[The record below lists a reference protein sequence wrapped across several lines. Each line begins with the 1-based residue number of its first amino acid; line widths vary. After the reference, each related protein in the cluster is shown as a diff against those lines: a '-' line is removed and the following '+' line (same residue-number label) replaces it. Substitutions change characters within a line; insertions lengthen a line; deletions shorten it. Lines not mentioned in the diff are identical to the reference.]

1 MDKSKSTNLFHI
13 DDVIARLQ
21 ELREKH
27 GNTLLN
33 VKLSGCETLMAI
45 RDISHVKV
53 RKQVSNGSMSYLQ
66 SEVIITPE
74 LDMDGISSRDKGV
87 TNITKSM
94 NDAKAMC
101 WRMIKSFAEC
111 AKCFVSAYKKGEAV
125 DKVIATM
132 KKMQPVLIETRD
144 SLKAI
149 EDFDYVM
156 KRCIGGTF
164 PSASYAAIDEFPID
178 PSLTDEEFAKTL
190 TSFFKGVDSLSR
202 LGGYV
207 ELVKKLRKEKSLRE
221 SKMKMLDDRIKK
233 EAKGSAEALNAKI
246 LRGRM
251 EKIADV
257 LTTREN
263 LVKEKFRAHRHSIAA
278 EIDEISER
286 IFSSTELEE
295 DFARRYR

>member
-13 DDVIARLQ
+13 DDVIAKLQ
-21 ELREKH
+21 DIREKH
-27 GNTLLN
+27 GNLLLN
-33 VKLSGCETLMAI
+33 IKLTGCETSIAI
-45 RDISHVKV
+45 KDISHVQT
-53 RKQVSNGSMSYLQ
+53 RKKVSNGSMSYLQ
-66 SEVIITPE
+66 SEAIITPE
-74 LDMDGISSRDKGV
+74 LDLESISSRDKGV

-94 NDAKAMC
+94 NSAKAMC
-101 WRMIKSFAEC
+101 WRMIKAFSEC
-111 AKCFVSAYKKGEAV
+111 AQCYVSAHKKGEAV
-125 DKVIATM
+125 DKVIAMM

-144 SLKAI
+144 SLKAV
-149 EDFDYVM
+149 EDFDFVM
-156 KRCIGGTF
+156 KRCIGGAF
-164 PSASYAAIDEFPID
+164 PEASYAAIDEFPID

-221 SKMKMLDDRIKK
+221 SKIKMLDDRIKK
-233 EAKGSAEALNAKI
+233 EAKGSSEALNAKI

-263 LVKEKFRAHRHSIAA
+263 LVKEKFKSHRHSIAVK
-278 EIDEISER
+278 IDDISES
-286 IFSSTELEE
+286 ILSSSEIEE
-295 DFARRYR
+295 EFARRFR